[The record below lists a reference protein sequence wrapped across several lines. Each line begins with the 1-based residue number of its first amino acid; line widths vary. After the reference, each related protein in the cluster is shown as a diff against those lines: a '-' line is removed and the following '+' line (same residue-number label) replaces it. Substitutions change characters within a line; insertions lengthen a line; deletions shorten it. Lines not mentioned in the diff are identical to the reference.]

1 MCVPCCDAIEKS
13 IYTHTHYTKIKHARA
28 ATSALIFTCSS
39 RARARWESYDDASVS
54 MSESVS
60 AVCTNCQQPVSA
72 PRVAISYVSCDLN
85 NNREIM
91 QRATVARSAIHMCE
105 STPTSMMPMTAT
117 VTATATATTG
127 RVSVPVCQS
136 ATVRTRTHTVRTVGA
151 VPASVSCSSSSSS
164 NSASNLAYPRAHTSS
179 ARSVPFARPSR
190 RRRRCHRVSRE
201 RSVLIVC

>member
-1 MCVPCCDAIEKS
+1 
-13 IYTHTHYTKIKHARA
+13 
-28 ATSALIFTCSS
+28 
-39 RARARWESYDDASVS
+39 

-117 VTATATATTG
+117 VTATATTG

-136 ATVRTRTHTVRTVGA
+136 ANVRTRTHTVRTVGA
-151 VPASVSCSSSSSS
+151 VPASVSCSSSSS
-164 NSASNLAYPRAHTSS
+164 SASNLAYPRAHTSS

>member
-1 MCVPCCDAIEKS
+1 MCALLWRNREVNIH
-13 IYTHTHYTKIKHARA
+13 THTHYTEIKHARA

-105 STPTSMMPMTAT
+105 STPTSMMPMMA
-117 VTATATATTG
+117 TATATATTG

-151 VPASVSCSSSSSS
+151 VPASVSCSSS